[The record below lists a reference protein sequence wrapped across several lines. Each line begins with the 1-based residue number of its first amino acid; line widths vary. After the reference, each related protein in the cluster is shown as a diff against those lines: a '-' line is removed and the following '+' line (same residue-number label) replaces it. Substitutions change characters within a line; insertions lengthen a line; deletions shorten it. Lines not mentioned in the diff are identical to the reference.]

1 MTDVERAMCAG
12 LAPKAKATRSN
23 RVGCATSE
31 QNWALR
37 PERPA
42 AHDEAFQN
50 GPPADDA
57 DFVVI
62 DLDLVNHGPDLGSP
76 EWRLA
81 RQDIRSHHPD
91 EFSDL
96 LLSDPRLVARFSEG
110 AVECDLRDVPLV
122 FYSGDAFGQSH
133 RSISTIRRGHFETKN
148 ASRIPSSSR
157 PRDGEWQSRRHGT

>member
-1 MTDVERAMCAG
+1 MRH
-12 LAPKAKATRSN
+12 LRKN
-23 RVGCATSE
+23 R
-31 QNWALR
+31 ALR

-42 AHDEAFQN
+42 DHDEAFQN

-62 DLDLVNHGPDLGSP
+62 DFDLVNHGPDVGSP

-96 LLSDPRLVARFSEG
+96 LLSDPRLGTRSSEG
-110 AVECDLRDVPLV
+110 AVECDLGDLPLV
-122 FYSGDAFGQSH
+122 FLQ
-133 RSISTIRRGHFETKN
+133 RR
-148 ASRIPSSSR
+148 RVP
-157 PRDGEWQSRRHGT
+157 

>member
-1 MTDVERAMCAG
+1 MRHFRTKLDTPAG
-12 LAPKAKATRSN
+12 M
-23 RVGCATSE
+23 
-31 QNWALR
+31 
-37 PERPA
+37 PA

-57 DFVVI
+57 DLVVI
-62 DLDLVNHGPDLGSP
+62 DLDPVNHGPDVGSP

-110 AVECDLRDVPLV
+110 AVEYDLRDAPLV
-122 FYSGDAFGQSH
+122 FYSGNAFLDGRIVRLAPNDAAISKPKM
-133 RSISTIRRGHFETKN
+133 RSAFLLPPDRGMESGSPVVMACDTPARAFIREKIHM
-148 ASRIPSSSR
+148 
-157 PRDGEWQSRRHGT
+157 